1 MLRLSIAFALVL
13 SLPAVSQAAKDP
25 SAKPSGAQV
34 YGAAPTVTAEPLPLA
49 DAVKAENH
57 GKTIRVKAPTAAVCK
72 KKGCW
77 LTLDADGTEVRVTFK
92 DYAFFVPKDL
102 AGKTVVVEGVLAE
115 EIVSEKDARHYAKDE
130 GLPKA
135 EIAKIKGDQKSLTMV
150 ATSVVV
156 E

>member
-1 MLRLSIAFALVL
+1 MLRLSIAFALLL
-13 SLPAVSQAAKDP
+13 SVPAISQAAKD
-25 SAKPSGAQV
+25 SSVKAAQV
-34 YGAAPTVTAEPLPLA
+34 YGAAPTLETEPLPLA
-49 DAVKAENH
+49 DALKAENH
-57 GKTIRVKAPTAAVCK
+57 GKTIRVKGATAAVCK

-77 LTLDADGTEVRVTFK
+77 LTLDAGGTEVRVTFK

-102 AGKTVVVEGVLAE
+102 AGKTVVIEGVLTE
-115 EIVSEKDARHYAKDE
+115 ETVSEKDARHYAKDE
-130 GLPKA
+130 GLSKA